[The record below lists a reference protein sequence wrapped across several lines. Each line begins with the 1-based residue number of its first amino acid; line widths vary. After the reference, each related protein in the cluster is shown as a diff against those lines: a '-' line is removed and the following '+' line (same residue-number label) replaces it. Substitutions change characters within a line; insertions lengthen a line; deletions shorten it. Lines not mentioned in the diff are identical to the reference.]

1 MQNVILPSAF
11 EGARMG
17 IIVDHDARKREIL
30 QKSLTLFADF
40 GYPGVTYKQ
49 LADRCGL
56 ARTALYKYFPG
67 KREIFDSAIS
77 QLVKELA
84 AEFRNTVNKHP
95 ELQASQKLELVMVQV
110 MNLLFEHGKLLQAIT
125 EYLIAQRRQGD
136 DVARKVRRHT
146 MMLRRTIV
154 TLLREG
160 MDNGEF
166 QRMRCDFIGDVLYGI
181 FESAALRVAIAD
193 TADMNTMINSCKVAI
208 EALKTKR

>member
-1 MQNVILPSAF
+1 MSIV
-11 EGARMG
+11 
-17 IIVDHDARKREIL
+17 VDHDARKREIL
-30 QKSLTLFADF
+30 QKSLALFADF

-77 QLVKELA
+77 QMVKELG
-84 AEFRNTVNKHP
+84 EKFLSTVNQHP
-95 ELQASQKLELVMVQV
+95 ELLASQKLELVMVQV

-136 DVARKVRRHT
+136 NVARKVRRHT
-146 MMLRRTIV
+146 MALRRTIV
-154 TLLREG
+154 KLLREG

-166 QRMRCDFIGDVLYGI
+166 KTMRCDFIGDVLYGI
-181 FESAALRVAIAD
+181 FESAALRVAVAD
-193 TADMNTMINSCKVAI
+193 TADMDTMINSCRVAI
-208 EALKTKR
+208 QALKKEEQRI